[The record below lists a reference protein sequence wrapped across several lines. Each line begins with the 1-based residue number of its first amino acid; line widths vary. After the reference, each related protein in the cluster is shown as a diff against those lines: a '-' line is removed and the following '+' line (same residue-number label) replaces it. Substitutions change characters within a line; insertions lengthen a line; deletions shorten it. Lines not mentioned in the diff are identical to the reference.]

1 MKIND
6 KVLVA
11 FLVAAGMFSLL
22 QASQYVKTLSAKEK
36 RALLSVQ
43 KVVPQVKMVC
53 ESPDIQFTGNNKK
66 TA

>member
-22 QASQYVKTLSAKEK
+22 QAGQYVKTLSAKEK

-43 KVVPQVKMVC
+43 KVVPQIKMVC

>member
-6 KVLVA
+6 KILVA
-11 FLVAAGMFSLL
+11 FLVSAGLFSLL
-22 QASQYVKTLSAKEK
+22 QAGQYVKTLSAKEK

-43 KVVPQVKMVC
+43 KVVPQIKMVC